1 MASWTMPYRADAVE
15 NSSNNNNRDSGFYW
29 QDLEGAADMQSDFF
43 GQFVDL
49 DHDGPVTTSAG
60 DAFHAHAMTAALAGG
75 PESVFL
81 TGEAHLPHNHTSES
95 TGSSGVSTSDE
106 LDFLS
111 NSSHMGP
118 AASSVSHEIDPKDLA
133 IGAES
138 HLSQQFEYLGR
149 GSMSETDLTRLESI
163 SLHSPQK
170 GSAVSDPASP
180 TPPNTAARKPKKF
193 VEALSSTI
201 RKATNL
207 RKTRK
212 PAPIQRTGSP
222 EPEEQPQPLK
232 PPKQRR
238 GRTRTVTHGNTS
250 HSPPTQQQQQ
260 QQHQNAASAQFIHGF
275 CDDPFS
281 ENNPPPLP
289 AAASMQYYG
298 QSGINTPI
306 ESPGVKSEPGQ
317 FPDPAGVHVPSG
329 SAWQHHQQQVMTPD
343 QWNGAGGE
351 YITTGQE
358 PGWWDMGMMSQ
369 GAPVNGDMASHHR
382 NTSVNLN
389 SHAQHMGMPY
399 EYAPMAD
406 TGAAGLMI
414 HMPQPRPGQP
424 TVVTDLS
431 VNGPTH
437 LPPPPAPPKAPATDR
452 PHRPPRAKSSGA
464 RHMSCS
470 PMRKQRAPS
479 ASPSPGQPS
488 NVPRSR
494 HSSGASISSSRSTS
508 GRLPGSMP
516 GTPCSVRKRRSRDVS
531 GGSVSI
537 SLGGDDL
544 GGGGGGGVGFVNF
557 TPNDGSLLMTGVAPS
572 GSSKTKARREKEAQ
586 DRRRRLSEAAL
597 KAVAAAGGDVDKLL
611 EQGFAF

>member
-1 MASWTMPYRADAVE
+1 MASWTMPYRPDAVE
-15 NSSNNNNRDSGFYW
+15 NSGNGSNRDSGFYW

-49 DHDGPVTTSAG
+49 DHEGPVTTSAS
-60 DAFHAHAMTAALAGG
+60 DAFHAHAISAAMGGG

-81 TGEAHLPHNHTSES
+81 TGEAHLPQNHMTES

-118 AASSVSHEIDPKDLA
+118 AASS
-133 IGAES
+133 
-138 HLSQQFEYLGR
+138 QFEYLGR

-170 GSAVSDPASP
+170 GSSAVSDPASP
-180 TPPNTAARKPKKF
+180 TPPNTAAVRKPKKF

-212 PAPIQRTGSP
+212 PPPTQRTGSP
-222 EPEEQPQPLK
+222 EPEEHPQPLK

-250 HSPPTQQQQQ
+250 HSPPNQQQQ
-260 QQHQNAASAQFIHGF
+260 QQHHPASAQFIHGF
-275 CDDPFS
+275 CDDPFN

-289 AAASMQYYG
+289 AASSMQYYG
-298 QSGINTPI
+298 QSGITTPI

-317 FPDPAGVHVPSG
+317 FPDPAGVHVPSA

-358 PGWWDMGMMSQ
+358 PGWWDMGMMPQ
-369 GAPVNGDMASHHR
+369 GAPVNGEMSNHHR
-382 NTSVNLN
+382 NTSVNLH
-389 SHAQHMGMPY
+389 SHAQHMVMPY
-399 EYAPMAD
+399 EYAPPMAD

-424 TVVTDLS
+424 TVVNELS
-431 VNGPTH
+431 VNGQTH

-464 RHMSCS
+464 RHLSCS
-470 PMRKQRAPS
+470 PVRKQRAPS

-494 HSSGASISSSRSTS
+494 HSSGASVSSTRSTS

-531 GGSVSI
+531 GGSTSI

-544 GGGGGGGVGFVNF
+544 GGGGGGGGGGGVGFVNF